1 MSAWTDYATKYFH
14 EQKKKN
20 PAYQFKD
27 ALKVAGPLYQ
37 AAKNKDKKS
46 KDKKSKDKNSK

>member
-14 EQKKKN
+14 EQQKKN
-20 PAYQFKD
+20 PAYLFKD

-37 AAKNKDKKS
+37 AAKKKALKS
-46 KDKKSKDKNSK
+46 KK